1 MKIIIAGDGEVGFYL
16 AKLLIVEYPDITLID
31 TQQDK
36 LEFAEKNLG
45 IATVFGD
52 STSFTT
58 LKQAGVEHANF
69 LIAVTSV
76 ESTNITTCLIGKKLG
91 AKFTIARIDNIEYLA
106 EKNSNDLRDLGIDIL
121 ISPESLVTREVK
133 YILKS
138 PALLE
143 TFSLHDRALYLMGL
157 LLEEDAPIV
166 NKTIVET
173 THLIPH
179 NSFMIVAVH
188 RNGKTLIPTGKL
200 QLKVDDL
207 LYFVS
212 TDKGKDN
219 VVDYTGKKSP
229 QIKNILVV
237 GGSRTGKHIAL
248 KLSKR
253 YNIKL
258 IDKDIEKCNYLAKTI
273 PNVQIVCGDGT
284 NIKLLEEEG
293 IETFDAIVSVT
304 GNSETNIFTC
314 LIAKESGVGK
324 AIAMVENTGLFD
336 YSQRMGI
343 DTLINKKMAAANFIF
358 RYIIK
363 GRVLTH
369 LYGVD
374 AKIQEFVIDRNSE
387 ITQKPINELNFP
399 KDAIVS
405 GVIRNGAGYITLGSF
420 QLMPDDKVFVFSLP
434 QSSSN
439 VSSFFRQ

>member
-16 AKLLIVEYPDITLID
+16 AKLLVYEFQDITLID

-36 LEFAEKNLG
+36 LDFADKNLG
-45 IATVFGD
+45 ITTILGD
-52 STSFTT
+52 STSFKI
-58 LKQAGVEHANF
+58 LKQAGIESANL

-76 ESTNITTCLIGKKLG
+76 ESTNITTCIIGKKLG
-91 AKFTIARIDNIEYLA
+91 AEFTIARIDNMEYLVD
-106 EKNSNDLRDLGIDIL
+106 KNSLDLRDLGIDIL
-121 ISPESLVTREVK
+121 ISPESLATREVR

-138 PALLE
+138 PALIE
-143 TFSLHDRALYLMGL
+143 IFSLYDRALYLMGL

-166 NKTIVET
+166 NKTILET
-173 THLIPH
+173 ANQIPH

-188 RNGKTLIPTGKL
+188 RNGSTLIPTGNL
-200 QLKVDDL
+200 QLKKDDL
-207 LYFVS
+207 IYFVS
-212 TDKGKDN
+212 TDEGKN
-219 VVDYTGKKSP
+219 HVVEYAGKKSV

-237 GGSRTGKHIAL
+237 GGSRTGKNIAL
-248 KLSKR
+248 KLSR
-253 YNIKL
+253 YYNIKL

-284 NIKLLEEEG
+284 NIKVLEEEG
-293 IETFDAIVSVT
+293 LGNFDAIVSVT

-314 LIAKESGVGK
+314 LIAKEFGVRK
-324 AIAMVENTGLFD
+324 AIAMVENIGLFD
-336 YSQRMGI
+336 YSQKMGI

-374 AKIQEFVIDRNSE
+374 AKIQEFVINRNSK
-387 ITQKPINELNFP
+387 ITQKPINELKFP
-399 KDAIVS
+399 EGAIIS
-405 GVIRNGAGYITLGSF
+405 GVVRNGTGYITLGSF
-420 QLMPDDKVFVFSLP
+420 KLMPDDKVFVFSLP

-439 VSSFFRQ
+439 VNSFFK